1 MRVAVNNAS
10 VYRASRK
17 LALEQKW
24 MVVFQHATINFFTYG
39 FPVSVVQ
46 SEIFLSP
53 SALCNHQER
62 KRVSNHVRLG
72 KWVGIQICMVGLIC
86 WSFMHVSLCAFGL
99 LAYVG
104 YVLIA
109 PPSVITLLHLNPVL
123 LGFILIWALSLYVFN
138 AAFVLIMDKFDIVR

>member
-1 MRVAVNNAS
+1 MNNAS

-17 LALEQKW
+17 LALERKW
-24 MVVFQHATINFFTYG
+24 MVAFQHATINFFTYG

-46 SEIFLSP
+46 SEFFLSP
-53 SALCNHQER
+53 FALCNHQEK
-62 KRVSNHVRLG
+62 KRVSNHVRFG

-104 YVLIA
+104 YVLIV
-109 PPSVITLLHLNPVL
+109 PPSVITLLHLNSVL
-123 LGFILIWALSLYVFN
+123 LGFILIWALSIYVFN